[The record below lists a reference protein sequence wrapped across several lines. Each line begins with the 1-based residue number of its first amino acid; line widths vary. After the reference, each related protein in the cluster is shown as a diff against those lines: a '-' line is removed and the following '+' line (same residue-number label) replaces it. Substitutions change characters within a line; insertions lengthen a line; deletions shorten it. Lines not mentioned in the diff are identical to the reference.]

1 MSKVFSPTLVEDFLR
16 RVSVTRSHSTHRSYK
31 SVMNIV
37 ANKLQDL
44 PFNEHSLLYVIEK
57 WKQEVSINTIKYRL
71 IVIIQYLKHTNQY
84 EPWVEDIAKS
94 MASEYTLQDCPTP
107 DELEKILGKIKNHK
121 YRAILLLMAES
132 GARVSEVVNIK
143 LEDIHVPQGIVVVRN
158 TKNNEDKIL
167 RLSKRTLENIMA
179 YREDER
185 LDTSETRLFTSK
197 HGEQT
202 VIATQKAIKKYCYL
216 AGLSKY
222 HCHSFRHYFAQR
234 LIDNNYSLP
243 IVQKAMGH
251 KSSKSTERYFKVDYR
266 TVFNAVDGVFN

>member
-1 MSKVFSPTLVEDFLR
+1 MTNVFSSALIEDFLR

-31 SVMNIV
+31 SVMNTI
-37 ANKLQDL
+37 ANKLQGL
-44 PFNEHSLLYVIEK
+44 PFNEHSLLYVIEN

-71 IVIIQYLKHTNQY
+71 IVMIQYLKHTNQF
-84 EPWVEDIAKS
+84 ETWVEDIAKS
-94 MASEYTLQDCPTP
+94 LATEYSLQDCPTP
-107 DELEKILGKIKNHK
+107 EELEKILGKIKNHK

-132 GARVSEVVNIK
+132 GARVSEVVNIE
-143 LEDIHVPQGIVVVRN
+143 LEDIHVSQGIVIVRN

-167 RLSKRTLENIMA
+167 RLSKRAIENITA

-185 LDTSETRLFTSK
+185 LGTSKTKLFTSK

-234 LIDNNYSLP
+234 LIDNNCSLP

-266 TVFNAVDGVFN
+266 TVFDAVDGVFN

>member
-1 MSKVFSPTLVEDFLR
+1 MNKVFSPALIEDFLR

-31 SVMNIV
+31 SVMNTI
-37 ANKLQDL
+37 ANKLQGL
-44 PFNEHSLLYVIEK
+44 PFNEHSLLYVIEN

-71 IVIIQYLKHTNQY
+71 IVMTQYLKHTNQF
-84 EPWVEDIAKS
+84 ETWVEDIAKS
-94 MASEYTLQDCPTP
+94 LASEYTLQDCPTP
-107 DELEKILGKIKNHK
+107 EELEKILGKIKNHK
-121 YRAILLLMAES
+121 YKSILLLMAES
-132 GARVSEVVNIK
+132 GARVSEVVNIE
-143 LEDIHVPQGIVVVRN
+143 LEDIHVPQGIIVVRN

-179 YREDER
+179 YKEDER
-185 LDTSETRLFTSK
+185 LDTSKTRLFTTK

-234 LIDNNYSLP
+234 LIDNNCSLP

-266 TVFNAVDGVFN
+266 TVYNAVDRVFN

>member
-1 MSKVFSPTLVEDFLR
+1 MSKVFSPTLIEDFLR

-185 LDTSETRLFTSK
+185 LDTSKTRLFTSK